1 MAVGILLIRLGLDC
15 RIQRGLPVCRDRLTF
30 AVMYKIFQNT
40 IDDPYT
46 LHLLHRIFHVEDI
59 VQRNQI
65 RPQKYGTMPA

>member
-1 MAVGILLIRLGLDC
+1 
-15 RIQRGLPVCRDRLTF
+15 
-30 AVMYKIFQNT
+30 MYKIFQNT